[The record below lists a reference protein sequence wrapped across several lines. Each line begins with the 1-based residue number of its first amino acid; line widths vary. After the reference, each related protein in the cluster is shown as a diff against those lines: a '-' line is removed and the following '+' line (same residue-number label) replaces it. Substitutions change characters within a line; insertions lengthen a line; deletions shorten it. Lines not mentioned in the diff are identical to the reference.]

1 MNAVLPRQ
9 RGSKDI
15 WLEAAYELLILEGI
29 DAVKVTALAKRLNLT
44 RTGFYWFFKDI
55 SELHDAMIQRWEQKN
70 TDSLIARCNADA
82 SNICQALFNLV
93 ACWHDPLQFDA
104 PLDLAIR
111 NWARVDPDLR
121 VRLRVADD
129 RRIKAVV
136 KMFERHGYA
145 HEQANVRGMTVIYTQ
160 IGYISMQ
167 IEESKEERL
176 ARVPDYIETF
186 AGVAPSKRDVA
197 DFIARYTNEGARL

>member
-15 WLEAAYELLILEGI
+15 WLDAAYELLILEGI
-29 DAVKVTALAKRLNLT
+29 DAVKIMPLAKRLNLT

-55 SELHDAMIQRWEQKN
+55 SELHHAMVQRWERNN

-93 ACWHDPLQFDA
+93 DCWHDPLLFDA

-111 NWARVDPDLR
+111 NWARVDPDLSA
-121 VRLRVADD
+121 RLRAADD
-129 RRIKAVV
+129 IRIKAVV

-145 HEQANVRGMTVIYTQ
+145 REQANVRGMTVIYTQ

-167 IEESKEERL
+167 VEESKEERL

-186 AGVAPSKRDVA
+186 SGVAPSKRDVA
-197 DFIARYTNEGARL
+197 NFLARHATEQVRL

>member
-15 WLEAAYELLILEGI
+15 WLDAAYELLILEGI
-29 DAVKVTALAKRLNLT
+29 DAVKVMPLAKHLNLT

-55 SELHDAMIQRWEQKN
+55 SELHDAMVQRWERNN

-93 ACWHDPLQFDA
+93 DCWHDPSLFDA

-111 NWARVDPDLR
+111 HWARSR
-121 VRLRVADD
+121 A
-129 RRIKAVV
+129 
-136 KMFERHGYA
+136 
-145 HEQANVRGMTVIYTQ
+145 
-160 IGYISMQ
+160 
-167 IEESKEERL
+167 
-176 ARVPDYIETF
+176 
-186 AGVAPSKRDVA
+186 
-197 DFIARYTNEGARL
+197 